1 MAYDKIITIHNRL
14 DHCVD
19 YVLNEEKTGLSTA
32 LGYIAEE
39 SKAGALV
46 TGINCAPERA
56 WREMR
61 ETKMRWDKKGGVQGY
76 HIVHSYAPGEV
87 TPQEAHA
94 AGVEFA
100 RRLLG
105 DRFEAVVAT
114 HTDRDHLHCHIVF
127 NSVSFMDG
135 RRYRSDF
142 KAYFG
147 DIRGTS
153 NAVSRERGLSVI
165 EPEGKGKHYAQWAAE
180 QTGEPTVYGIVRADI
195 DAAIAQAY
203 TYKGF
208 LTRLRQQGYEV
219 RDSRKYISVKP
230 PGGDHFIRLYRLGEG
245 YSEEGIKARLA
256 GSREIPSA
264 PTPHLSAVPNTPKR
278 YTVRGG
284 STPRPPRQ
292 KAHGFRALY
301 LYYLYLLGGPRTKQ
315 RCLPFSTRK
324 EAIRLRQY
332 QRQARLL
339 REYHIDTRDQL
350 SILAGALQAEM
361 DALAE
366 QRKELYQR
374 QRQGCEVSEKIEAVN
389 QDLRQLRRGWKLCG
403 QIEAAA
409 PEVQRQVEEARR
421 VQKEQSKQPE
431 HHERRNDR
439 WM

>member
-19 YVLNEEKTGLSTA
+19 YVLNEEKTGLSAA
-32 LGYIAEE
+32 LGYIGR
-39 SKAGALV
+39 AGALV
-46 TGINCAPERA
+46 TGINCTPERA

-61 ETKMRWDKKGGVQGY
+61 ETKRRWDKKGGVQGY

-94 AGVEFA
+94 AGVEFTH
-100 RRLLG
+100 RLLG

-147 DIRGTS
+147 DIRGIS
-153 NAVSRERGLSVI
+153 NEVSRERGLSVI

-180 QTGEPTVYGIVRADI
+180 QRGGPTVYGIVRADI
-195 DAAIAQAY
+195 DAAIAQSY
-203 TYKGF
+203 TYKAF

-219 RDSRKYISVKP
+219 RDDRKYLSAKP
-230 PGGDHFIRLYRLGEG
+230 PGGDRFIRLYRLGEA

-256 GSREIPSA
+256 GNREPPSH
-264 PTPHLSAVPNTPKR
+264 TPAVPSPPKR
-278 YTVRGG
+278 YTLRGRAI
-284 STPRPPRQ
+284 PRPFRQ
-292 KAHGFRALY
+292 KARGFRALY
-301 LYYLYLLGGPRTKQ
+301 LYYLYLLNGPRGKQ
-315 RCLPFSTRK
+315 RPLPFSTRK
-324 EAIRLRQY
+324 EITKLRQY
-332 QRQARLL
+332 QRQAHLL
-339 REYHIDTRDQL
+339 REYRIDTRDQL
-350 SILAGALQAEM
+350 AMLAGALQAEM

-366 QRKELYQR
+366 RRRELYQR
-374 QRQGCEVSEKIEAVN
+374 QRQGDEVSAEIEIIN
-389 QDLRQLRRGWKLCG
+389 QNLRQLRRKWKLCG
-403 QIEAAA
+403 QIEATA
-409 PEVQRQVEEARR
+409 PVIRRQVEEARGA
-421 VQKEQSKQPE
+421 QKEQVKQPK
-431 HHERRNDR
+431 HRERRNDR

>member
-1 MAYDKIITIHNRL
+1 M
-14 DHCVD
+14 
-19 YVLNEEKTGLSTA
+19 
-32 LGYIAEE
+32 
-39 SKAGALV
+39 
-46 TGINCAPERA
+46 
-56 WREMR
+56 
-61 ETKMRWDKKGGVQGY
+61 
-76 HIVHSYAPGEV
+76 
-87 TPQEAHA
+87 
-94 AGVEFA
+94 
-100 RRLLG
+100 
-105 DRFEAVVAT
+105 VAT

-153 NAVSRERGLSVI
+153 NAVSLERGLSVI

-180 QTGEPTVYGIVRADI
+180 QTGEPTVYGVVRADI

-219 RDSRKYISVKP
+219 RDSRKYISAKP

-301 LYYLYLLGGPRTKQ
+301 LYYLYLLGGPRAKQ
-315 RCLPFSTRK
+315 RRLPFSTRK

-350 SILAGALQAEM
+350 SILAGALQAEI
-361 DALAE
+361 
-366 QRKELYQR
+366 
-374 QRQGCEVSEKIEAVN
+374 IEAVN
-389 QDLRQLRRGWKLCG
+389 QDLRQLRRRWKLCG

-409 PEVQRQVEEARR
+409 PEVQCQVEEARR